1 MWNRRQCT
9 KFNGTPYIIQYAGAK
24 VFTEEGMKECQENI
38 GYYRENARMIAET
51 LEKKRISFT
60 GGVNSPSGSSARR
73 EWSPGSSLI
82 ISLKMLRLSEHREQD
97 SEKMERIISV

>member
-38 GYYRENARMIAET
+38 GYYRENDTYDR
-51 LEKKRISFT
+51 
-60 GGVNSPSGSSARR
+60 
-73 EWSPGSSLI
+73 
-82 ISLKMLRLSEHREQD
+82 
-97 SEKMERIISV
+97 